1 MTKYLHI
8 LISIMA
14 LNGCVND
21 NSTSTKTNRKKEI
34 IGKTDLLE
42 DTVNIKNWLT
52 KVITEYVNNKDL
64 NAADK
69 NLQKM
74 LTASYYEYKIEA
86 ITLEYS
92 EMTKEEFHTK
102 WKSKYDTRFVG
113 KGGFFTSVIDNGNV
127 EIAQCKLL
135 KTYGDTAKVFYTV
148 VHDLRWN
155 QDYKFDIKIIFKNN
169 KLLIDDV
176 KEYGN

>member
-1 MTKYLHI
+1 MTKYLFI
-8 LISIMA
+8 LTSFIA
-14 LNGCVND
+14 WNGCAND
-21 NSTSTKTNRKKEI
+21 NSTYIKSNRKKEVS
-34 IGKTDLLE
+34 GKTNLLE
-42 DTVNIKNWLT
+42 DTVNIKKWLT
-52 KVITEYVNNKDL
+52 KVITDYVNKKDL

-69 NLQKM
+69 NLQKI

-92 EMTKEEFHTK
+92 EMTKEEFQTK

-113 KGGFFTSVIDNGNV
+113 KGGFFTSVMDNGNI

-135 KTYGDTAKVFYTV
+135 KTFGDTAKVFYTV
-148 VHDLRWN
+148 VHDLQWN
-155 QDYKFDIKIIFKNN
+155 QDYKFDIKIICKNN

-176 KEYGN
+176 KEYE